1 VGVTRQTII
10 AIERGKYNP
19 TLELACSGVIFLAI
33 MMWFLPERA
42 LDLLF
47 ICVVSVSL
55 STLIL
60 WRARV
65 DQRKDE
71 RTMQLMTL
79 GGRNAFMFL
88 IFVMPFLAGFIY
100 AGIILID
107 AVGALMLLWAIAL
120 GIAWISFLYYYTR

>member
-1 VGVTRQTII
+1 
-10 AIERGKYNP
+10 
-19 TLELACSGVIFLAI
+19 

>member
-1 VGVTRQTII
+1 MNRKQIVANVCV
-10 AIERGKYNP
+10 AS
-19 TLELACSGVIFLAI
+19 SGVIFLAI